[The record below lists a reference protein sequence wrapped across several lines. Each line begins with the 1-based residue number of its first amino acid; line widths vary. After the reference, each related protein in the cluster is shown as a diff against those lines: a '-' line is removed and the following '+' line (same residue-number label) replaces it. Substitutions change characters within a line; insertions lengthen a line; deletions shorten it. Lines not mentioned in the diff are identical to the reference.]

1 MTAAYPKGTGSP
13 GGSLAPTESPD
24 GIPQPIDDK
33 PSRAI
38 AVQLPAT
45 MQIYARSPMRWRVG
59 CEVTVL
65 RDGGPTYRAMLEA
78 IQAAKQSICLETY
91 ILASDTTGD
100 RFKLALV
107 ERARAG
113 VKVRII
119 YDAVGSFGISDAWVD
134 DLRTAGIEVI
144 DFNPIAPW
152 RRKFNL
158 SHRDHRKI
166 LVVDNVVGFTGGL
179 NIANDYASVE
189 EGGVGWHDIHC
200 RVTGAIVYDMAR
212 LFRRNWIRCGGPTYP
227 AAPRPAASA
236 GSGSSYVR
244 LLENTRRRH
253 RSTFRRAYLHVIRAA
268 ARMVRI
274 ENAYFLPDRGLRRA
288 LTRAAMRGVDVQI
301 IVPGK
306 SDVRVIEWASLFVLR
321 NLARRGIKI
330 WRWRGTMMHA
340 KTVTVDTIYST
351 IGSYNFDS
359 QSRFNNL
366 EVTVEILDPAVGEVL
381 SKEFDADIPNCDP
394 YDLAVWKQ
402 LPWWKKTLAWLAYR
416 FRRFL

>member
-1 MTAAYPKGTGSP
+1 MTAAP
-13 GGSLAPTESPD
+13 APAPD
-24 GIPQPIDDK
+24 GVPQPVDDK

-38 AVQLPAT
+38 AVQLPST
-45 MQIYARSPMRWRVG
+45 MQMYARSPMRWRVG

-78 IQAAKQSICLETY
+78 IQAAKHSICLETY

-113 VKVRII
+113 VEVRII

-152 RRKFNL
+152 RRRFNL
-158 SHRDHRKI
+158 SHRDHRKLLI
-166 LVVDNVVGFTGGL
+166 VDNVVGFTGGL

-189 EGGVGWHDIHC
+189 EGGVGWHDMHC
-200 RVTGAIVYDMAR
+200 RVTGPIVYDMAR
-212 LFRRNWIRCGGPTYP
+212 LFRRNWIRNGGRTYP
-227 AAPRPAASA
+227 PAPRPSA
-236 GSGSSYVR
+236 NAGPGGSFVR
-244 LLENTRRRH
+244 LLENTKRRNRA
-253 RSTFRRAYLHVIRAA
+253 TFRRAYLFAIRAA
-268 ARMVRI
+268 RHMARI

-288 LTRAAMRGVDVQI
+288 LIRAAARGVDVQI
-301 IVPGK
+301 IVPGR
-306 SDVRVIEWASLFVLR
+306 SDVKIIEWASLYVLR
-321 NLARRGIKI
+321 YLARRGIKI
-330 WRWRGTMMHA
+330 WRWRGVMMHA
-340 KTVTVDTIYST
+340 KTVTVDAIYST

-366 EVTVEILDPAVGEVL
+366 EVTIEILDPAVGEVL
-381 SKEFDADIPNCDP
+381 VKEFDVDLPHCDP
-394 YDLAVWKQ
+394 YDESVWKQ
-402 LPWWKKTLAWLAYR
+402 LPWWKKALAWIGYR
-416 FRRFL
+416 ARRFL